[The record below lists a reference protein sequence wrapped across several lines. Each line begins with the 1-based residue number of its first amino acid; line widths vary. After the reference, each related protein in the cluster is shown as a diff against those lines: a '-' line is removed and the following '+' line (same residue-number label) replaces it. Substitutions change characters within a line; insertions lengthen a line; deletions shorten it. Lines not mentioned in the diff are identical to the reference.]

1 MIFVRNRVMEGRISM
16 QSDSGQARDDE
27 AVRLGMRATNFGT
40 DLAATQHNQ
49 IHCVM
54 LRNNH
59 LRFAVT
65 GILSVA
71 ALLLC
76 NTGSRACTGIS
87 FTAKDGS
94 IVAARSIEWA
104 AERLDSKYVVV
115 PRGHSFTSFAPE
127 GNSGMT
133 FTSRYGFVGVRVMSD
148 DLVVEGLNEKG
159 LNAGLFF
166 FPGYGSYEDFDPC
179 LKSTTLCDF
188 QVVAWVLSSFSTVAE
203 VMEALPKLH
212 IVGLDK
218 NVGAVHWRF
227 ADRSG
232 RQAVLEIV
240 DGKPNFYE
248 NEIGVLTNAP
258 GFEWHL
264 TNLGNYVNL
273 KQGNAGENIW
283 KPEKFRVNALSGGS
297 GMLGLPGDPTS
308 PSRFVRVAVYKMT
321 SPTPQNGKAAVL
333 QSFKILE
340 SMVIP
345 IGIVQSEN
353 ASMSTTDT
361 EGKAQDGMLTSTQF
375 TTASDVT
382 SLKFYYR
389 TMDNS
394 RIRCLDLAT
403 INFAKVKYRSVPLDL
418 TMEEFEMIRL

>member
-1 MIFVRNRVMEGRISM
+1 MIRKNFFRI
-16 QSDSGQARDDE
+16 
-27 AVRLGMRATNFGT
+27 
-40 DLAATQHNQ
+40 
-49 IHCVM
+49 
-54 LRNNH
+54 
-59 LRFAVT
+59 AVT
-65 GILSVA
+65 GMLSVA
-71 ALLLC
+71 ASLLC
-76 NTGSRACTGIS
+76 LNESQACTGIS
-87 FTAKDGS
+87 FTAADGS
-94 IVAARSIEWA
+94 IAAARSIEWA
-104 AERLDSKYVVV
+104 SERLDSRYVVV
-115 PRGHSFTSFAPE
+115 PRGHSFTSLAPE
-127 GNSGMT
+127 GNAGMT
-133 FTSRYGFVGVRVMSD
+133 FTARYGFAGVRVMSD

-159 LNAGLFF
+159 LSAGLFF

-188 QVVAWVLSSFSTVAE
+188 QVVAWALSSFSTVSE
-203 VMEALPKLH
+203 VIEALPKLH
-212 IVGLDK
+212 IVGLDR

-232 RQAVLEIV
+232 RQVVLEIV
-240 DGKPNFYE
+240 DGKPHFYE
-248 NEIGVLTNAP
+248 NTLGVLTNAP

-321 SPTPQNGKAAVL
+321 APTPQNGKAAVL

-340 SMVIP
+340 SLVIP

-353 ASMSTTDT
+353 ASMTATDT
-361 EGKAQDGMLTSTQF
+361 DGKTRDGMLTSTQF
-375 TTASDVT
+375 TTASDLT

-394 RIRCLDLAT
+394 RIRCIDLAD
-403 INFAKVKYRSVPLDL
+403 INFAKVKYRSEPLDRNG
-418 TMEEFEMIRL
+418 EEFEMIRM